1 MVVAIDKCMARVRG
15 PHKDD
20 VKATIIKEKEKEK
33 EKYMSIVYGDVY
45 KPKSNLDLGTNPIS
59 VPILGWVML
68 DPLRSRSLLAPFSTT
83 RLMIKQFSSL
93 GLDLPSLSF

>member
-1 MVVAIDKCMARVRG
+1 MVVAMDKCMARVSG

-33 EKYMSIVYGDVY
+33 EKHMSILYGDVY
-45 KPKSNLDLGTNPIS
+45 KPKSNLDLCTNPVG
-59 VPILGWVML
+59 VPILGWVIL

-83 RLMIKQFSSL
+83 RLIIKQFFSL
-93 GLDLPSLSF
+93 GLDLLSLSL